1 MRVVT
6 TDSESDF
13 EAAMACTRN
22 RKISPSTTAICLELA
37 RRQNLPLA
45 TLDFAW
51 TKPLSPKVRCWP
63 SESKRVARWAPT
75 SLAPTVS
82 FPHQEPQRRFGYGR
96 AISDLTRSFVRSV
109 LLAAED
115 LI

>member
-45 TLDFAW
+45 TLDFA
-51 TKPLSPKVRCWP
+51 LDQAA
-63 SESKRVARWAPT
+63 VAEGP
-75 SLAPTVS
+75 
-82 FPHQEPQRRFGYGR
+82 
-96 AISDLTRSFVRSV
+96 
-109 LLAAED
+109 LLAK
-115 LI
+115 